1 MKVLRAQNM
10 LLHIT
15 YFINT
20 NPDLFKGLKRE
31 ICLSM
36 ENLHFNI
43 KVCSLFTRDP
53 RSDYATYLAFR
64 KPEDSRRRTAGRKVA
79 ACTDSAE

>member
-1 MKVLRAQNM
+1 MSENAFTEQSNESAQNM
-10 LLHIT
+10 FLHIT

-20 NPDLFKGLKRE
+20 NPVLFKGLKGK

-43 KVCSLFTRDP
+43 KVS
-53 RSDYATYLAFR
+53 
-64 KPEDSRRRTAGRKVA
+64 
-79 ACTDSAE
+79 